1 MTANLAIGELAEVLR
16 GNVPANTTETGSGE
30 RFFGLAEISH
40 GGVTARVPLPGVD
53 LERAV
58 RLQEHDIVIALLG
71 KIGDVVIVGEE
82 AAGSVLVRECV
93 ALSIRTGE
101 SRVIPQWL
109 YLAMRSSQF
118 RQRAAL
124 GATGSTMPRLSP
136 KILAELTVSVPSMET
151 QARLWR
157 RLAAFD
163 DAISTHRELVE
174 SLCALRDAEID
185 LAASNPEP
193 KRKAIV
199 RKGKAVQ
206 PRRLQPKRR

>member
-1 MTANLAIGELAEVLR
+1 MTADLAIGELADLLR
-16 GNVPANTTETGSGE
+16 GNVPANTTEAENGE

-40 GGVTARVPLPGVD
+40 GGATTRVLLPDVD

-58 RLQEHDIVIALLG
+58 RLQEHDIVVALLG

-82 AAGSVLVRECV
+82 AVGCVLGRECA
-93 ALSIRTGE
+93 ALRIRADE
-101 SRVIPQWL
+101 RRVIPQWL
-109 YLAMRSSQF
+109 YLVMRSSQF

-136 KILAELTVSVPSMET
+136 KVLAEMTVPIPSIDI
-151 QARLWR
+151 QARLWS

-163 DAISTHRELVE
+163 DAISTHRDLIE

-185 LAASNPEP
+185 LAASSPEQ
-193 KRKAIV
+193 KRKTV
-199 RKGKAVQ
+199 GGQGKAVR
-206 PRRLQPKRR
+206 PERLQPKRR